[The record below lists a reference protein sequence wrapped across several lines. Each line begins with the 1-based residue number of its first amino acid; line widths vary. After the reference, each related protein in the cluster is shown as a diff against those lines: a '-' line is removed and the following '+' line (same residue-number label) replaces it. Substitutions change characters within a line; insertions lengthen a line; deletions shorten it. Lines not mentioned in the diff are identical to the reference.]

1 MSEAH
6 SEAEVAGQ
14 TAACLARWG
23 LADVALFALDAF
35 GPLGSLAGQ
44 ALWVAQPALGLL
56 IDARQ
61 VGALAGAL
69 ERPEGVELLRRSL
82 VTARQQADQW
92 KA

>member
-1 MSEAH
+1 MSEAQD
-6 SEAEVAGQ
+6 EKEVAGQ
-14 TAACLARWG
+14 AAARLARWG
-23 LADVALFALDAF
+23 LAGVALFVLDAF

-56 IDARQ
+56 VDARQ
-61 VGALAGAL
+61 VGTLAGAL

-82 VTARQQADQW
+82 LAARQQADQW